1 MEDTSNGSPFAETTP
16 CLLPYGC
23 HNINKSAQMLRNLDG
38 SVIGKM
44 VPTLF
49 GGLMSA
55 RLGKGRMARSENGA
69 RLVSR
74 QFRLCRA
81 RSSGTSLI
89 ETLAGFIIIIP
100 IALVAM
106 DLTTVISASQI
117 NEHLVEDAARA
128 AANQVGTQNA
138 QAAAQ
143 TALQS
148 YPINRPIVSVVITD
162 FNYNPPLT
170 SEMGGGGNGAAMGA
184 PAGNGQNGA
193 PAGIVPTVG
202 GQVTV
207 VTSMVIKL
215 PVPIAN
221 IDEVTVRANAV
232 QPIVAIPAPE

>member
-1 MEDTSNGSPFAETTP
+1 
-16 CLLPYGC
+16 
-23 HNINKSAQMLRNLDG
+23 
-38 SVIGKM
+38 M
-44 VPTLF
+44 VPNLF
-49 GGLMSA
+49 GGLVPAGLS
-55 RLGKGRMARSENGA
+55 KGRMARSERGA

-74 QFRLCRA
+74 QIRLRRA

-89 ETLAGFIIIIP
+89 ETLAGFIIILP
-100 IALVAM
+100 IALVAL
-106 DLTTVISASQI
+106 DLTMVVSASQI

-128 AANQVGTQNA
+128 AANQVGAQNA

-148 YPINRPIVSVVITD
+148 YQINPPIVSVVISD

-170 SEMGGGGNGAAMGA
+170 GEMGGGNGAAMGA
-184 PAGNGQNGA
+184 NGGMGENGAPMGANAGMVQNGAPMGGNGGNGQNGP

-202 GQVTV
+202 GQVSV

-215 PVPIAN
+215 PVPIAK
-221 IDEVTVRANAV
+221 IEEVTVRADAV